1 MLLFITISSNI
12 IIIIIIHSTASEWL
26 CVRVGIYT
34 CLAHNSEGDGV
45 SNPVTLNVRCKFI
58 ILLTISPTG
67 VGL

>member
-1 MLLFITISSNI
+1 MLLFIIFSSNI
-12 IIIIIIHSTASEWL
+12 IIIIIIHSNTSKWL
-26 CVRVGIYT
+26 CVGIYT

-58 ILLTISPTG
+58 ILLTLSPTG